1 MENQEKR
8 KQIFE
13 KTIKGTR
20 FEQLSASS
28 DIGQGVIMGYEQALK
43 DNKQTEIDIIYRV
56 LEPLMQLQE
65 KCLQQMN
72 WCDNGIIT
80 YRNEN
85 IAEERVIDIKG
96 QKEAYSDVF
105 SAINNKVE
113 RLEHYL
119 KHGNYGEL

>member
-8 KQIFE
+8 KQFFE
-13 KTIKGTR
+13 KTVKGTR
-20 FEQLSASS
+20 FEQLSVSS
-28 DIGQGVIMGYEQALK
+28 DIGQGIIMGYEQALK

-56 LEPLMQLQE
+56 LEPLIQLQE
-65 KCLQQMN
+65 KCLQQMT

-80 YRNEN
+80 YGNEN